1 METLT
6 NIILHIVA
14 YIFWGSIFIGLLV
27 FVYNMIR
34 WSIHVANHDF
44 DPFRGWWK

>member
-27 FVYNMIR
+27 LVYYMIR
-34 WSIHVANHDF
+34 WSIHVSKHDF